1 MDLQQEFLIPDL
13 KYFIWDVKRK
23 LVSFHWKQYQAFHD
37 AGDSPH
43 PHYHPRKSR
52 KMRLGGRWKAHRK
65 VKLHGLRSPT
75 QNTK

>member
-23 LVSFHWKQYQAFHD
+23 LVSFHWKQYQAFYD

-43 PHYHPRKSR
+43 PHYNPRKSKKKKR
-52 KMRLGGRWKAHRK
+52 RLRGD
-65 VKLHGLRSPT
+65 VKPTLR
-75 QNTK
+75 

>member
-23 LVSFHWKQYQAFHD
+23 LVSFHWKQYQAFYD

-43 PHYHPRKSR
+43 PHYNPRKS
-52 KMRLGGRWKAHRK
+52 KKKKEA
-65 VKLHGLRSPT
+65 
-75 QNTK
+75 